1 MVAVEKC
8 PIENTLNYIGKKWT
22 LNIIRDLFL
31 GKKRFRDFLKANPE
45 LSTKMLSARLREME
59 NNSIIEKKIVST
71 SPVIAEYAL
80 TEKGKGLCGVLHA
93 LALYSIEYDTKQ
105 VCGNCR
111 CSKEELKAFAKKAFH

>member
-1 MVAVEKC
+1 MLKVEKC
-8 PIENTLNYIGKKWT
+8 PIENTLGYIGKKWT

-59 NNSIIEKKIVST
+59 GNGLLEKSITST
-71 SPVIAEYAL
+71 SPVIAEYRL

-93 LALYSIEYDTKQ
+93 LAMYSIDHHTCQ
-105 VCGNCR
+105 VCGNCD
-111 CSKEELKAFAKKAFH
+111 CSKEELKEFAKKAFH